1 MDHPFEQWKQS
12 KDDAFTER
20 FSPYLSMMRRQ
31 CRRLAGNVWDGDDLL
46 QHALIK
52 SFKAWQ
58 ENPSR
63 PITKA
68 YLYRIISNAWID
80 DHRSMRLPEFVQE
93 SFDDMAAR
101 TDASQANER
110 LFAAMKII
118 LEKLNRSQILVYLM
132 HEGWGLSA
140 AAIGKR
146 CGMTAGNVRV
156 ILHRAKKRLA
166 SVQRE
171 LVPGKMLSD
180 RDLARWLTAFQSGD
194 PERLLTLFQNDQLQS
209 KTYSSRGSCGI
220 NCQCAA

>member
-1 MDHPFEQWKQS
+1 MNHPFEQWKQS
-12 KDDAFTER
+12 KDDAFTEQ

-31 CRRLAGNVWDGDDLL
+31 CRRLAGNVWDGDDLF

-58 ENPSR
+58 ANPSR
-63 PITKA
+63 PMTKA

-80 DHRSMRLPEFVQE
+80 DYRKMRLPEFVQE

-101 TDASQANER
+101 TDVPQAKER
-110 LFAAMKII
+110 LSAAMKII
-118 LEKLNRSQILVYLM
+118 LEKLNRNQILVYLM

-146 CGMTAGNVRV
+146 CGITAGNVRV
-156 ILHRAKKRLA
+156 ILHRAKKRLTSA
-166 SVQRE
+166 QRE
-171 LVPGKMLSD
+171 FVSGRMLSD

-194 PERLLTLFQNDQLQS
+194 PERMLTLFQNDRLQS
-209 KTYSSRGSCGI
+209 KTYSSCGSRGI
-220 NCQCAA
+220 TCQLAA